1 MLDWKTER
9 ELLLKKALLFCCE
22 GDMRKLLSS
31 DTSARFD
38 AGYYYTQ
45 AFVRVVH
52 TTIGGT
58 LRPRIG
64 NPFLFH
70 TLLQTSTISLV

>member
-9 ELLLKKALLFCCE
+9 ALLKKALFFCCE

-45 AFVRVVH
+45 AFVRVH

-58 LRPRIG
+58 LRPRIKIG
-64 NPFLFH
+64 KKSGYIF
-70 TLLQTSTISLV
+70 TREVS